1 MEQKYGYT
9 RAHMSKMAVIK
20 TGGKQYLVKE
30 GDVLSIE
37 KLDGKKEGSKISFD
51 EVLLVD
57 DGKTTKVG
65 EPTVKGAKVSAEV
78 LSQGRAKKVTVIRY
92 KAKSRY
98 FKKRGHRQPFTK
110 VKIISIA

>member
-1 MEQKYGYT
+1 MRLYSSLYM
-9 RAHMSKMAVIK
+9 AKMAVIK

-30 GDVLSIE
+30 GDVLSVE
-37 KLDGKKEGSKISFD
+37 KIDGKAEGTKVSFD
-51 EVLLVD
+51 EVLLID
-57 DGKTTKVG
+57 DGKTTTIG

-78 LSQGRAKKVTVIRY
+78 VEAGRAKKVTVIRY

-110 VKIISIA
+110 VKITSIA